1 MKKFQ
6 EFLFKDIGWK
16 LLSIAIATI
25 LWFMVINIDQPVDTR
40 SYIRPLSLQNTEV
53 LTERQLT
60 IGNLNELKTTKV
72 TIKVKAQRTAL
83 DRLSQNPEWLQAS
96 VDFSQIKYAAS
107 GDIASL
113 PIDVSVQGG
122 NTYGISSKS
131 PGKIDVLIEPLIY
144 KELPIDLVMTGTLPE
159 GVYLSEPTLSH
170 DTTLVSGPASMV
182 GQIASVRAGIDAAL
196 VATTPEVTAPL
207 LCFDSNGTPISGI
220 AITPESIT
228 ASYTF
233 HQMKAVPIQ
242 VDIIGEPEIGY
253 QVGSVHCNPSQA
265 MLVGPNEA
273 LEGIAFL
280 QLDSINISDHSSSVT
295 RTFRL
300 EDYLPEGITLAEN
313 FEATVQILVNISPQS
328 QRQVTLPKG
337 SLTLLGQEDGLVY
350 EIVDDAKITI
360 TGDNLETVYP
370 EELQGI
376 LHVNG
381 LAPGEHR
388 VMIHTELPQGMELNP
403 SYVAVRISAE
413 TTAESEKTED

>member
-40 SYIRPLSLQNTEV
+40 SYTRPLSLQNTEV
-53 LTERQLT
+53 LTDRQLT
-60 IGNLNELKTTKV
+60 IGNLNELKTMKV

-96 VDFSQIKYAAS
+96 VDFSQIKHAAS
-107 GDIASL
+107 GDTASL
-113 PIDVSVQGG
+113 PIDVSIQGG

-131 PGKIDVLIEPLIY
+131 PGKVDVFIEPLIY

-159 GVYLSEPTLSH
+159 GIYLSEPTLSH
-170 DTTLVSGPASMV
+170 DTVLVSGPASMI

-196 VATTPEVTAPL
+196 VEASPEVTAPL
-207 LCFDSNGTPISGI
+207 LCFDSNGTPLSGI

-228 ASYTF
+228 ASYAF
-233 HQMKAVPIQ
+233 HQMKTVPIQ

-253 QVGSVHCNPSQA
+253 QVGSVYCHPSQA
-265 MLVGPNEA
+265 MLVGSDEA
-273 LEGIAFL
+273 LESIVFL
-280 QLDSINISDHSSSVT
+280 QLDSINISGHSNSVT
-295 RTFRL
+295 RTFL
-300 EDYLPEGITLAEN
+300 LKDYLPEGITLAGDSGD
-313 FEATVQILVNISPQS
+313 TVQVLVNISPQS
-328 QRQVTLPKG
+328 QRQITLPKEG
-337 SLTLLGQEDGLVY
+337 LTLLGQEEGLVY

-360 TGDNLETVYP
+360 TGENLETVYP
-370 EELQGI
+370 EDLQGI

-381 LAPGEHR
+381 LAAGEHR
-388 VMIHTELPQGMELNP
+388 VMIHAELPQGMELNP
-403 SYVAVRISAE
+403 SYVIVRISAE
-413 TTAESEKTED
+413 TTAESE